1 MISAG
6 WDFVRP
12 GLDATDATDA
22 TNAKGQNPKVIPW
35 HLPSPDGGEQL
46 DRTWRLRI
54 NDRASSII
62 EHPIQNQRAENGM
75 RMAKIAIDFKYQQ
88 MLFRCC
94 STLFCT
100 CWRNWGVECAEI
112 ATSNYNYFTS
122 GVR

>member
-12 GLDATDATDA
+12 GLDATDA

-75 RMAKIAIDFKYQQ
+75 RMAKIAIDFKCQQ
-88 MLFRCC
+88 MLFNSFLHMLEELGCGMC
-94 STLFCT
+94 
-100 CWRNWGVECAEI
+100 RNCH
-112 ATSNYNYFTS
+112 F
-122 GVR
+122 